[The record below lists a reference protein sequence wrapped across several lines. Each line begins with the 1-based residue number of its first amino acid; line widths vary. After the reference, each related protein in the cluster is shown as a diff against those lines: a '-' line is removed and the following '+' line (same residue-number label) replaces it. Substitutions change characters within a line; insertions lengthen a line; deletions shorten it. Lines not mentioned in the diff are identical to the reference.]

1 MKGLT
6 PMERELLRS
15 VDQLRIEALERERRL
30 TEQIG
35 NLTTDLQRL
44 ERVCDGLLRQLAL
57 G

>member
-15 VDQLRIEALERERRL
+15 VDQLRIEAEERERRL

-35 NLTTDLQRL
+35 SLTTDLQRL
-44 ERVCDGLLRQLAL
+44 ERVCDSLLRQLAT

>member
-15 VDQLRIEALERERRL
+15 VDQLRIEALERETLL
-30 TEQIG
+30 TERIDA
-35 NLTTDLQRL
+35 LSSDLQRL
-44 ERVCDGLLRQLAL
+44 GRVCDGLLRQLAL